1 MPLRLIPDGTKLPF
15 MKWAKIRT
23 PISLVLMALSFVLFF
38 TVGVHTG
45 IDFEGG
51 TVIEI
56 KSHSETADVAGI
68 RAQMSA
74 LDLGDVQIQTI
85 GDASTVLI
93 RIGAQEGVEGV
104 QEEVV
109 GKVRAALGTEN
120 YDYRRVEVVGPR
132 VSGELAWTGTLA
144 VLFSIAG
151 IMAYVWFRFEWQF
164 AIGCVATLVHD
175 AVLTLGFFAATQID
189 FNLSSIAAI
198 LTIIGYSLND
208 TVVIFDRIR
217 EILRRYKQ
225 MPVSDIIDLATN
237 QTLARTI
244 MTSLT
249 LLLALGS
256 LFFFGGP
263 VIRSF
268 TAAMLF
274 GIVVATAS
282 SIFIGGPIL
291 IYFNIRPSSLAE
303 PKAEDEKPSLPT
315 PTAPKATVSKSTGSK
330 PAKA

>member
-1 MPLRLIPDGTKLPF
+1 MPLRLIPDNTNLPF
-15 MKWAKIRT
+15 MKWARIRT
-23 PISLVLMALSFVLFF
+23 PISLVLIAVSFILFF
-38 TVGVHTG
+38 TVGVNTG
-45 IDFEGG
+45 IDFKGG
-51 TVIEI
+51 TVIEV
-56 KSHSETADVAGI
+56 SAHSGTADVAGI
-68 RAQMSA
+68 RSKVNA
-74 LDLGDVQIQTI
+74 LDLGDVQIQNI

-93 RIGAQEGVEGV
+93 RVATQQGGEGAQQQVVE
-104 QEEVV
+104 
-109 GKVRAALGTEN
+109 KVRGALGTTD

-132 VSGELAWTGTLA
+132 VSGELARTGIWA
-144 VLFSIAG
+144 VLLTIVG

-164 AIGCVATLVHD
+164 GIAAVATLVHD
-175 AVLTLGFFAATQID
+175 AILTLGFFAATQID
-189 FNLSSIAAI
+189 FNLTSIAAI

-256 LFFFGGP
+256 LYLFGGP

-268 TAAMLF
+268 TAAMIW
-274 GIVVATAS
+274 GILVATAS
-282 SIFIGGPIL
+282 SIFIGGPTL
-291 IYFNIRPSSLAE
+291 IYFNIRPSSVAAE
-303 PKAEDEKPSLPT
+303 KET
-315 PTAPKATVSKSTGSK
+315 T